1 MDWNFD
7 NAPFLNEPLE
17 EPVKDGPG
25 NPSNGI
31 HGLNNVL
38 SLRHPL
44 RADLDPWLAERFH
57 DRLWVD
63 PTAIA
68 DLCCNIHCVGL
79 TLLVATLLLEPEMFC
94 HGSKSYRDCS
104 PHLSHGH
111 DGSGQPVAVP
121 LVLLGEAKDVKGA
134 VGVLQLLIVVDGGDR
149 NFALRHIGVILI
161 ESVEIYAIL

>member
-38 SLRHPL
+38 ALCHPL
-44 RADLDPWLAERFH
+44 RADLDPRLAERFH
-57 DRLWVD
+57 DCLWVD
-63 PTAIA
+63 PTAVA

-79 TLLVATLLLEPEMFC
+79 TLLVATLLLEPEMF
-94 HGSKSYRDCS
+94 
-104 PHLSHGH
+104 
-111 DGSGQPVAVP
+111 
-121 LVLLGEAKDVKGA
+121 
-134 VGVLQLLIVVDGGDR
+134 
-149 NFALRHIGVILI
+149 
-161 ESVEIYAIL
+161 